1 MGGADFLHDVN
12 GNRPGNR
19 ESGVPVPRDVTSQGC
34 SSFLFITT
42 GCTSVFED
50 ICGDCGDNPYL
61 DYSGVPA
68 RFQRLRGP
76 YTLREGVAAHQQHL
90 PEDYLAAGAR

>member
-1 MGGADFLHDVN
+1 
-12 GNRPGNR
+12 
-19 ESGVPVPRDVTSQGC
+19 
-34 SSFLFITT
+34 
-42 GCTSVFED
+42 VFEV